1 MYVSEYTVFQH
12 KTIIVVIQLGLD
24 LICIQHKMNL
34 NTPFIYTIIYFSHFS
49 ITFIKLNYP

>member
-24 LICIQHKMNL
+24 LICIQHKINF

>member
-24 LICIQHKMNL
+24 LICIQHNMNL
-34 NTPFIYTIIYFSHFS
+34 NTPFIYTIIYFSPFS